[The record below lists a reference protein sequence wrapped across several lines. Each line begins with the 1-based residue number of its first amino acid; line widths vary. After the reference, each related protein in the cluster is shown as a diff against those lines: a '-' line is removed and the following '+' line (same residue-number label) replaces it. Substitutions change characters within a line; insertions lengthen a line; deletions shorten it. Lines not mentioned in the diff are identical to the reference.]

1 MEKLQKKFDAELH
14 DVQEDEGNAAH
25 ASSMKVQDLT
35 DAVANGQTGVSRS
48 KVEMLKG
55 DFALIKS
62 CSDSSLYFSD
72 CYQTL
77 SNTEW
82 GRSCWR
88 CPSRKLAGRMVDGC

>member
-1 MEKLQKKFDAELH
+1 MQKKFDAELH
-14 DVQEDEGNAAH
+14 DVQVDEGNAAH
-25 ASSMKVQDLT
+25 ASSMKVQELT

-72 CYQTL
+72 CYKTL
-77 SNTEW
+77 SNTGMGKILLEMPIKEA
-82 GRSCWR
+82 R
-88 CPSRKLAGRMVDGC
+88 RKDV